1 MMQSSTDVRRLVVD
15 IVVAFVGHNRLGIDE
30 LPGIIDTVHTALLD
44 QQQGEAAQALPEPA
58 VAVRRSVSRNHIVCL
73 EDGKRFKSL
82 KRHLRT
88 AHNMTPEEY
97 RARWS
102 LSSDY
107 PLVAPNY
114 AAQRSELAK
123 SIGLGR
129 KATKTAKTTRAT
141 KAAKTTP
148 TTKAKT
154 AKRGRKPVGRPR
166 LKRVA

>member
-1 MMQSSTDVRRLVVD
+1 MVQSSGEIRRLVVD
-15 IVVAFVGHNRLGIDE
+15 IVAAFVGHNRLAIDE
-30 LPGIIDTVHTALLD
+30 LPAVIETVYGSLVD
-44 QQQGEAAQALPEPA
+44 QQQGNAAQVLPEPA

-73 EDGKRFKSL
+73 EDGKKFKSL

-88 AHNMTPEEY
+88 AHGMTPAEY

-102 LSSDY
+102 LRSDY

-129 KATKTAKTTRAT
+129 KAGKATKST
-141 KAAKTTP
+141 KAAKTTR
-148 TTKAKT
+148 AKP
-154 AKRGRKPVGRPR
+154 AKRGRKAVGRPR
-166 LKRVA
+166 LKKVA